1 MFNGLEDILV
11 PLGFFAMVVLIVT
24 IPLWFGYRKRQNRIK
39 LIETILDKG
48 QTLTPELLEGID
60 KAIDD
65 KQQPH
70 VSTLGNAIT
79 LILVGVAL
87 VIFFLLMAIAPHS
100 GGHGDYFL
108 MAIGLFPMAVGA
120 ARLIDY
126 LYHKRQAK

>member
-11 PLGFFAMVVLIVT
+11 PFGFFTMIVLVVAV
-24 IPLWFGYRKRQNRIK
+24 PLWFGYRKRQGRIK
-39 LIETILDKG
+39 LIETIIDKG
-48 QTLTPELLEGID
+48 QPLTPELLEGID
-60 KAIDD
+60 KAVDG
-65 KQQPH
+65 KSQPH
-70 VSTLGNAIT
+70 VSTMGNAIT

-87 VIFFLLMAIAPHS
+87 AVFFLLMALSSHS

-108 MAIGLFPMAVGA
+108 VAIGLFPIAVGA

>member
-11 PLGFFAMVVLIVT
+11 PFGFFAMIVLIVAF
-24 IPLWFGYRKRQNRIK
+24 PLWFGYRKRQGRIK

-60 KAIDD
+60 KAIDS
-65 KQQPH
+65 KPH
-70 VSTLGNAIT
+70 VSTMGNAIT

-87 VIFFLLMAIAPHS
+87 AVFFLLMALSSHS

-108 MAIGLFPMAVGA
+108 AAIGLFPIAVGA
-120 ARLIDY
+120 ARLIDFY
-126 LYHKRQAK
+126 YHKRQAK